1 MIINTKKPFA
11 SLILVL
17 FSAIAL
23 TLYIFQPH
31 ISDGNYLIYFGE
43 FVQSS
48 DFSIL
53 AKDKISSFS
62 DRLNLGSYNLGLP
75 VPPQKES
82 VFGTN
87 NGSKVLPLLLFFS
100 TLQYGLGSMWDRFYL
115 IIVLLLPFV
124 VFFKSSRWSGTSYGW
139 AIIGSLI
146 YAFNPW
152 IFLRLTTGFWQLH
165 LAYACLPFL
174 LSYVL
179 FNFKNAQQEHK
190 IKIVVCS
197 ALATSIVYLF
207 QPHFLIILLI
217 IITILFSIDHS
228 RLVVFI
234 QNIKYH
240 LLSLLVAI
248 LLLVFQIIPSAV
260 YSPYAVTLPNQYLN
274 LASVRFNG
282 ATSNVMNVLRLEN
295 SGITGS
301 NNTPITPIVIL
312 KYGFFVIGLFA
323 IFINIR
329 NKSHR
334 KTALA
339 MLFSLALFS
348 FLSKGLNE
356 PLSFLSEWLY
366 RDLVLLHPFRDPT
379 RFYAG
384 CILVISIAV
393 SQLRVNRYIAEKLVL
408 VIYVW
413 FIVLFPFM
421 LVDFIKSINFI
432 KIPVEYSQELLSSTS
447 SAGRLSYFPQNML
460 LSNYSWYEN
469 NTSVGTQTSLLDS
482 IVATKIGLAQYSGY
496 PDSYLAQLM
505 LYGYTSATSSSSF
518 PLSILS
524 VDTVKIDENIQNNQS
539 AFAEVNNW
547 KEFLSD
553 NSQVDLIS
561 YRANI
566 STYKITPEKIINDKS
581 ILFVV
586 GNLNTFSNVYKMIG
600 DKYTVILLNQAFNI
614 ANFIKMGGATIPII
628 FEDEGELNNLWL
640 NQYREQFALPMAE
653 LVWDYDQDWNLNEP
667 YISQEIVKGTFFNSG
682 RSIVSLKKNDQ
693 LNYSTKK
700 IRGGKYRLAIS
711 YYGIQGES
719 PLRVVIN
726 EAEEDLPSNRTANR
740 FEWFISSSIQISD
753 NESLDITL
761 FNLLGEKLIVDN
773 VLLIPEEIIISEKN
787 KYEKLI
793 EDSMHISIQNV
804 GNYVSD
810 PKTSILIDDS
820 ELKYTKISDTRYSYS
835 SSKDWITI
843 RIPFDIHWVAGK
855 SSPSFIGDYYGMVF
869 ANDSVPADV
878 PIYYKPELIFEICL
892 YISGVTFL
900 ILMLLLIKT
909 FLPKNIV

>member
-1 MIINTKKPFA
+1 MIINAKKQFA
-11 SLILVL
+11 SLILIL
-17 FSAIAL
+17 LSAIAL

-31 ISDGNYLIYFGE
+31 ISDGDYLIYFGE

-53 AKDKISSFS
+53 AKDKLSSFS

-87 NGSKVLPLLLFFS
+87 NGSRVLPLLLFFS

-115 IIVLLLPFV
+115 LIVLLLPFV
-124 VFFKSSRWSGTSYGW
+124 VFYKSSRWSGASNGW
-139 AIIGSLI
+139 AIVSSLI

-152 IFLRLTTGFWQLH
+152 IFLRLSTGFWQLH
-165 LAYACLPFL
+165 LAYAFLPFL
-174 LSYVL
+174 FSYAL

-190 IKIVVCS
+190 IKIVVSS
-197 ALATSIVYLF
+197 ALATAIVYLF

-217 IITILFSIDHS
+217 IIIILFSIDHS

-240 LLSLLVAI
+240 LLSLFVVI

-295 SGITGS
+295 SGITGLS
-301 NNTPITPIVIL
+301 NTPITPIVIL

-334 KTALA
+334 KTAIA
-339 MLFSLALFS
+339 MFFSLVLFT

-366 RDLVLLHPFRDPT
+366 RDLELLHPFRDPT

-421 LVDFIKSINFI
+421 LVDFSKSINLI
-432 KIPVEYSQELLSSTS
+432 KIPAEYSQELLSSTS
-447 SAGRLSYFPQNML
+447 PVGRLSYFPQNML

-469 NTSVGTQTSLLDS
+469 STSVGTQTSLLDS
-482 IVATKIGLAQYSGY
+482 LVATKNGLAQYSGY

-505 LYGYTSATSSSSF
+505 LYGYTNATSSGSF

-524 VDTVKIDENIQNNQS
+524 LDTIKIDENIQNNQS
-539 AFAEVNNW
+539 ASAEVNNW

-553 NSQVDLIS
+553 NTRVDLIS

-566 STYKITPEKIINDKS
+566 STYKISPEKIINDKS
-581 ILFVV
+581 LLFVV

-653 LVWDYDQDWNLNEP
+653 EVWDYDRDWNLNEP
-667 YISQEIVKGTFFNSG
+667 YISQEIVKGIFFNSG

-700 IRGGKYRLAIS
+700 LRSGKYRLAIS
-711 YYGIQGES
+711 YYGTQGES

-726 EAEEDLPSNRTANR
+726 GTEEDVPSNRAERR
-740 FEWFISSSIQISD
+740 FEWYVSSPIQISE
-753 NESLDITL
+753 NKSLDITL
-761 FNLLGEKLIVDN
+761 LNLSGEKLIVDN
-773 VLLIPEEIIISEKN
+773 VLLVPEEIINFEKT
-787 KYEKLI
+787 KYETMLQDSKLVL
-793 EDSMHISIQNV
+793 IQNV
-804 GNYVSD
+804 GNYMSD
-810 PKTSILIDDS
+810 TKTSILIDESQS
-820 ELKYTKISDTRYSYS
+820 EFKRISETRYSVS

-843 RIPFDIHWVAGK
+843 RIPFDTHWVAGK
-855 SSPSFIGDYYGMVF
+855 SPPTFIGDYYGMVF
-869 ANDSVPADV
+869 ANDSAPTDV
-878 PIYYKPELIFEICL
+878 SIYYKPELIFKICL